1 MSKVVVQ
8 QMVSYT
14 TFKVPDG
21 VDLEDTDVVK
31 EWYVQGGCLYIVY
44 VDGREEE
51 IEFNYDSCEDPDPG
65 KVEIDDAK
73 NWYDPTSA

>member
-8 QMVSYT
+8 EKISYL
-14 TFKVPDG
+14 TFKIPQG
-21 VDLEDTDVVK
+21 IDLEDTEVVK
-31 EWYVQGGCLYIVY
+31 EWYIRGGCLYIVY

-51 IEFNYDSCEDPDPG
+51 IEFNYDTSDDPDDG
-65 KVEIDDAK
+65 KVEIDEAK